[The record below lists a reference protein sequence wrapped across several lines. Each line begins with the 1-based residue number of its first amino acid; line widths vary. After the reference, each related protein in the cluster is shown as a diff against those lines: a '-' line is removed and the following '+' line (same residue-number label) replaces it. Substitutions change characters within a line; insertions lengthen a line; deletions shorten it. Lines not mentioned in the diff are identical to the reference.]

1 MVYKNR
7 ERVSIHSLGSSNP
20 GIFRATV
27 VGYQPSGYQSGDIYF
42 VKLVDKISELKYDV
56 ISIPSACLHR
66 GWPGTKIYKSQ
77 LLLDKFEK

>member
-42 VKLVDKISELKYDV
+42 INK
-56 ISIPSACLHR
+56 
-66 GWPGTKIYKSQ
+66 TKNILYNTVHN
-77 LLLDKFEK
+77 